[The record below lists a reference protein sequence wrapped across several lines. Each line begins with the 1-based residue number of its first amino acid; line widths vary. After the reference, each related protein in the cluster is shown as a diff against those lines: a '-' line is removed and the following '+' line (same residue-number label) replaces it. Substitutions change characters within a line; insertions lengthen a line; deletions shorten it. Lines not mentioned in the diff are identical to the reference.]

1 MDAERYLRSLSLFF
15 FRTRVPSHTDA
26 IMWPAHARRT
36 SAAHKNASWWP
47 STFHVH
53 SPALRPARLHQA
65 HTRPDGT
72 RCVPRPRSRSRPL
85 RKTTRPDDGTRCVP
99 RPRPCSRPLRKAR
112 IGTQKKVS
120 ASRPNSERLPRSEPV
135 CKQINVFR
143 RQPAARK
150 RRFSI
155 NRNLLS
161 NLPMVADRPRHRLSI
176 NRKFVSDFPMV
187 ADRRRSATIA
197 KLDTFIRFRQT

>member
-1 MDAERYLRSLSLFF
+1 MHASSTCSAQSCWGTCELQPAMDAERYLRSLSLFSC
-15 FRTRVPSHTDA
+15 RTRVPSHTEA

-36 SAAHKNASWWP
+36 SAAHVNLSWWP

-120 ASRPNSERLPRSEPV
+120 ASRPNSERLPRSER
-135 CKQINVFR
+135 CASKLMF
-143 RQPAARK
+143 
-150 RRFSI
+150 FEDS
-155 NRNLLS
+155 
-161 NLPMVADRPRHRLSI
+161 
-176 NRKFVSDFPMV
+176 
-187 ADRRRSATIA
+187 RRRGNADSRSIETSYLISLWLQTAR
-197 KLDTFIRFRQT
+197 DTDCR